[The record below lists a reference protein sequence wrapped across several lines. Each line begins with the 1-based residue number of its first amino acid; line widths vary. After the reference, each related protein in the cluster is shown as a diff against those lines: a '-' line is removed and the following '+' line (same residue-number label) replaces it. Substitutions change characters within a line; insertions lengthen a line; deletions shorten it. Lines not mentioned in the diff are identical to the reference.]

1 MLEYLQVYNIDL
13 NQFKDQIIL
22 FHTLK
27 LKTVKNQVK
36 YLNILRMFLYNP
48 AYFLVLISQMLLLLK
63 VKT

>member
-48 AYFLVLISQMLLLLK
+48 AYFLVLISQILLLLK

>member
-13 NQFKDQIIL
+13 NQFKEQIIL